1 MRQDNLGRCILNEQD
16 ALELLYS
23 DKSISNIHAEQEVID
38 RYNRSVDNG
47 EIDLEKLK
55 SIVDMDQDTF
65 DYANQTNWYMPD
77 EYKQMNIAE
86 YVLSKTKNEE
96 QKQRVLTELEMFAER
111 GMENVLRFMVYL
123 IDTMRKNNIVWGV
136 GRGSSVSSYVL
147 YLIGI
152 HKVDSIKFELDI
164 KEFLR

>member
-55 SIVDMDQDTF
+55 SIVDMDQETF

-111 GMENVLRFMVYL
+111 GM
-123 IDTMRKNNIVWGV
+123 
-136 GRGSSVSSYVL
+136 
-147 YLIGI
+147 
-152 HKVDSIKFELDI
+152 
-164 KEFLR
+164 